1 MGEFKQIQEIL
12 SKIGTEFFK
21 IDEEMTEKNE
31 SEDGNSISL
40 LKKPLAPWNET
51 DSNSS
56 HFYMLPDESKMQ
68 ILFPSVPKGNLRPV
82 CRVRKKGFEPL

>member
-40 LKKPLAPWNET
+40 KSPWHHEMRQT
-51 DSNSS
+51 AIPPI
-56 HFYMLPDESKMQ
+56 FYMLPDESKMP
-68 ILFPSVPKGNLRPV
+68 IMFSSVPKGNLRPV